1 MSSSNNS
8 MAELFD
14 TEELLA
20 LAHLDINQNQYDE
33 ALWKLKRVLQAA
45 EPPMKAISMA
55 ARLYAQIGL
64 FHRAQALFNRYIEL
78 DADAVTETFQLGMT
92 YLDAG
97 NGEEALQVWDKLLQ
111 KHPTHPPAMFYRGLV
126 QAQRGE
132 LAAARMQLEHILKTV
147 PSDNLYFTRA
157 RDLLQE
163 LGKGAPVGTAKAS
176 DETGGFLFNKD
187 AYKTVQ

>member
-1 MSSSNNS
+1 MNTH
-8 MAELFD
+8 MLDLYD

-20 LAHLDINQNQYDE
+20 LARLDMNRNQYDE
-33 ALWKLKRVLQAA
+33 ALWKLKRVLQ
-45 EPPMKAISMA
+45 ENDPPMEAVSMA

-64 FHRAQALFNRYIEL
+64 FHRAQALFNRYIER

-97 NGEEALQVWDKLLQ
+97 NRDEALQVWDRLLQ
-111 KHPTHPPAMFYRGLV
+111 KHPTHPPAMFYRGLAL
-126 QAQRGE
+126 AQRGE
-132 LAAARMQLEHILKTV
+132 AAAARDQLEHLLKIA

-157 RDLLQE
+157 RDLLLE
-163 LGKGAPVGTAKAS
+163 LGKGAPLAQSQAQGS
-176 DETGGFLFNKD
+176 DEAAGAFMFNKD

>member
-1 MSSSNNS
+1 MNTH
-8 MAELFD
+8 MLELYD

-20 LAHLDINQNQYDE
+20 LARLDMNRNQYDD
-33 ALWKLKRVLQAA
+33 ALWKLKRVLQTS
-45 EPPMKAISMA
+45 EPPLEAISMA

-64 FHRAQALFNRYIEL
+64 FQRAQSLFNRYIEL

-97 NGEEALQVWDKLLQ
+97 NPDEALQVWDKLLQ
-111 KHPTHPPAMFYRGLV
+111 KHPTHPPALFYRGLIL
-126 QAQRGE
+126 AQRGDVVS
-132 LAAARMQLEHILKTV
+132 ARAQLEQVLKTV
-147 PSDNLYFTRA
+147 ASDNLYFTRA

-163 LGKGAPVGTAKAS
+163 LGKGTPLTAAAPGADAAT
-176 DETGGFLFNKD
+176 FLFNKD